1 MRIDADSSAARRVRA
16 LRQDIERHN
25 RAYYE
30 LDAPL
35 IPDAEYDRLMREL
48 EQLEAQHPELASA
61 DSPTQRVGGA
71 ARADLPSV
79 RHAVPMLSLGNALD
93 DDEVRAFDQ
102 RVRDALARDA
112 SLGRSVD
119 EDVTYCCEL
128 KFDGLAVNLR
138 YEHGVLV
145 AAATRGD
152 GTVGED
158 VTPNVRTI
166 HGIPLRLAGLS
177 PAVLEVRG
185 EVLMFRADLDR
196 LNARQRERE
205 EHEFANPRNAA
216 AGSLRQLDPKITAQ
230 RRLRFFAYGVGE
242 LAGIIEPP
250 SHAATLDLLAR
261 SGLPVNGERRIAR
274 GVEGL
279 LGFYRGIQAKREKLP
294 FDIDGV
300 VYKVDDR
307 NLRERLGFVS
317 RAPRFAIAHKFPP
330 QEVMTQ
336 VLDIDVQVGR
346 TGAITPVARLAPV
359 AVGGVTVTNAT
370 LHNEDEVRRKDVHV
384 GDTVIVRRAGDVIP
398 EIVGVVA
405 DRRPPS
411 ARPFVMP
418 AACPV
423 CGSAIERPAD
433 EAIARCTGGLFCAA
447 QRKQAVLHFASR
459 RALDIDG
466 LGERLVEQ
474 LVDGGQVR
482 SVADLFGLDAATLAG
497 LDRMGERSAG
507 NLVRAIAAARTPTLA
522 RFVYGLGIRHVG
534 EATAAA
540 LARHFGNLASLL
552 RAGAADFM
560 QVEDVGPVV
569 AESIERFLG
578 EPHNRK
584 IIERLREFIAIADEH
599 EGAAHAAPAGPLS
612 GKVVVLTG
620 TLEHFTRDAAK
631 ELVESAGGRVAG
643 SVSRK
648 TNFVVAGADAGS
660 KLDRARELGIE
671 VIDEA
676 AFRRLL
682 EK

>member
-1 MRIDADSSAARRVRA
+1 
-16 LRQDIERHN
+16 
-25 RAYYE
+25 
-30 LDAPL
+30 
-35 IPDAEYDRLMREL
+35 
-48 EQLEAQHPELASA
+48 
-61 DSPTQRVGGA
+61 
-71 ARADLPSV
+71 
-79 RHAVPMLSLGNALD
+79 
-93 DDEVRAFDQ
+93 
-102 RVRDALARDA
+102 
-112 SLGRSVD
+112 
-119 EDVTYCCEL
+119 
-128 KFDGLAVNLR
+128 
-138 YEHGVLV
+138 
-145 AAATRGD
+145 
-152 GTVGED
+152 
-158 VTPNVRTI
+158 
-166 HGIPLRLAGLS
+166 
-177 PAVLEVRG
+177 
-185 EVLMFRADLDR
+185 
-196 LNARQRERE
+196 
-205 EHEFANPRNAA
+205 
-216 AGSLRQLDPKITAQ
+216 
-230 RRLRFFAYGVGE
+230 
-242 LAGIIEPP
+242 
-250 SHAATLDLLAR
+250 
-261 SGLPVNGERRIAR
+261 
-274 GVEGL
+274 
-279 LGFYRGIQAKREKLP
+279 
-294 FDIDGV
+294 
-300 VYKVDDR
+300 
-307 NLRERLGFVS
+307 
-317 RAPRFAIAHKFPP
+317 
-330 QEVMTQ
+330 
-336 VLDIDVQVGR
+336 
-346 TGAITPVARLAPV
+346 
-359 AVGGVTVTNAT
+359 
-370 LHNEDEVRRKDVHV
+370 
-384 GDTVIVRRAGDVIP
+384 
-398 EIVGVVA
+398 
-405 DRRPPS
+405 
-411 ARPFVMP
+411 MP

-599 EGAAHAAPAGPLS
+599 EGAAHAVPAGPLS

-620 TLEHFTRDAAK
+620 TLEHLTRDAAK

-648 TNFVVAGADAGS
+648 TNVVVAGADAGS